1 MSQNALLEA
10 YCFLLS
16 SCYFC
21 SLGKADTVVCV
32 FLGFEI
38 WRQLE
43 GKEEWKSLEES
54 FGGLG
59 KGRGPRGGGGLVWGS
74 VPGVV
79 SVFQSSEVGL

>member
-1 MSQNALLEA
+1 M
-10 YCFLLS
+10 
-16 SCYFC
+16 
-21 SLGKADTVVCV
+21 VCV

-54 FGGLG
+54 SRWLG
-59 KGRGPRGGGGLVWGS
+59 QWLAPRGRVGLVWGS